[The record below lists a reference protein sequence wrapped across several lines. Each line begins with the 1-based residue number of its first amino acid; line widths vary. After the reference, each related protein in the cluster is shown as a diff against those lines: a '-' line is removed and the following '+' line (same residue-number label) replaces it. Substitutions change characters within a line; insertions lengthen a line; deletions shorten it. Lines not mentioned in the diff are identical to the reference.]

1 MLGNAFLLAF
11 RQIRRNPL
19 RSLLTV
25 LGIVIGVAAVIT
37 MVTVGNGA
45 TEAVKE
51 QIESFGSNQ
60 LMLRKGQRMGPGGA
74 AGAPSFKLEDVEAL
88 EDQIAGVLS
97 AAPQSQRSTIVVA
110 NGKNWT
116 TTIIGSSSDYF
127 TTDNIGSSSDYFTTD
142 NRTLAEGRYFEPS
155 EEMSGA
161 AVCVIGATIQKELF
175 GPGAPVIGEMLRVNA
190 FSCRIVGLLNEKGT
204 AAMGGDQDDL
214 VVIPFN
220 TAARRLIGNNRVN
233 TILISIDPQSDRVH
247 LKGLVRDLMRERRS
261 LSEGDDDNF
270 SILDTAE
277 VAEKVAST
285 TQIMT
290 ALLGAVA
297 AVSLLVGGIGIM
309 NIMLVSVTERTREI
323 GVRLAIGATAR
334 EVLMQF
340 LIEAVVLGC
349 MGGVIGIL
357 LATGSSYLITGW
369 MDVPYTFDP
378 MINIVSFAFAALT
391 GVIFGYFPARRA
403 ARLDP
408 IEAVRHE

>member
-1 MLGNAFLLAF
+1 M
-11 RQIRRNPL
+11 
-19 RSLLTV
+19 
-25 LGIVIGVAAVIT
+25 
-37 MVTVGNGA
+37 
-45 TEAVKE
+45 
-51 QIESFGSNQ
+51 
-60 LMLRKGQRMGPGGA
+60 
-74 AGAPSFKLEDVEAL
+74 
-88 EDQIAGVLS
+88 
-97 AAPQSQRSTIVVA
+97 
-110 NGKNWT
+110 
-116 TTIIGSSSDYF
+116 
-127 TTDNIGSSSDYFTTD
+127 
-142 NRTLAEGRYFEPS
+142 
-155 EEMSGA
+155 
-161 AVCVIGATIQKELF
+161 
-175 GPGAPVIGEMLRVNA
+175 
-190 FSCRIVGLLNEKGT
+190 
-204 AAMGGDQDDL
+204 
-214 VVIPFN
+214 
-220 TAARRLIGNNRVN
+220 
-233 TILISIDPQSDRVH
+233 H

-378 MINIVSFAFAALT
+378 MINIVSFASAALT

>member
-127 TTDNIGSSSDYFTTD
+127 TTDN
-142 NRTLAEGRYFEPS
+142 RTLAEGRFFEPS

-161 AVCVIGATIQKELF
+161 AVCVIGTTIQKELF

-190 FSCRIVGLLNEKGT
+190 FP
-204 AAMGGDQDDL
+204 AA
-214 VVIPFN
+214 
-220 TAARRLIGNNRVN
+220 
-233 TILISIDPQSDRVH
+233 SW
-247 LKGLVRDLMRERRS
+247 
-261 LSEGDDDNF
+261 
-270 SILDTAE
+270 
-277 VAEKVAST
+277 
-285 TQIMT
+285 
-290 ALLGAVA
+290 
-297 AVSLLVGGIGIM
+297 
-309 NIMLVSVTERTREI
+309 
-323 GVRLAIGATAR
+323 
-334 EVLMQF
+334 
-340 LIEAVVLGC
+340 GC
-349 MGGVIGIL
+349 
-357 LATGSSYLITGW
+357 
-369 MDVPYTFDP
+369 
-378 MINIVSFAFAALT
+378 
-391 GVIFGYFPARRA
+391 
-403 ARLDP
+403 
-408 IEAVRHE
+408 

>member
-60 LMLRKGQRMGPGGA
+60 LMLRKGQ
-74 AGAPSFKLEDVEAL
+74 PSFKLEDVEAL

-127 TTDNIGSSSDYFTTD
+127 TTDN
-142 NRTLAEGRYFEPS
+142 RTLAEGRFFEPS

-161 AVCVIGATIQKELF
+161 AVCVIGTTIQKELF

>member
-127 TTDNIGSSSDYFTTD
+127 TTDN
-142 NRTLAEGRYFEPS
+142 RTLAEGRFFEPA

-161 AVCVIGATIQKELF
+161 AVCVIGTTIQKELF
-175 GPGAPVIGEMLRVNA
+175 GPGAPVIGEIA
-190 FSCRIVGLLNEKGT
+190 FSGEEPASGWTNESRTYRFTLTDATSGIDKDTIV
-204 AAMGGDQDDL
+204 
-214 VVIPFN
+214 
-220 TAARRLIGNNRVN
+220 
-233 TILISIDPQSDRVH
+233 
-247 LKGLVRDLMRERRS
+247 
-261 LSEGDDDNF
+261 
-270 SILDTAE
+270 
-277 VAEKVAST
+277 
-285 TQIMT
+285 
-290 ALLGAVA
+290 
-297 AVSLLVGGIGIM
+297 
-309 NIMLVSVTERTREI
+309 
-323 GVRLAIGATAR
+323 
-334 EVLMQF
+334 
-340 LIEAVVLGC
+340 
-349 MGGVIGIL
+349 
-357 LATGSSYLITGW
+357 ITGPEDIPEGQMSAQDTLEEIEEGVW
-369 MDVPYTFDP
+369 QFEAPVNGTYTVDVKDMAGNAAESKTIDVT
-378 MINIVSFAFAALT
+378 NIDKVN
-391 GVIFGYFPARRA
+391 PK
-403 ARLDP
+403 
-408 IEAVRHE
+408 

>member
-74 AGAPSFKLEDVEAL
+74 AGAP
-88 EDQIAGVLS
+88 
-97 AAPQSQRSTIVVA
+97 
-110 NGKNWT
+110 
-116 TTIIGSSSDYF
+116 
-127 TTDNIGSSSDYFTTD
+127 
-142 NRTLAEGRYFEPS
+142 
-155 EEMSGA
+155 
-161 AVCVIGATIQKELF
+161 
-175 GPGAPVIGEMLRVNA
+175 VIGEMLRVNS